1 MYLEVV
7 ETCRLELIIV
17 RTVERTD
24 GPAHSV
30 VYMQK

>member
-17 RTVERTD
+17 RTDGRTD